1 MRTFTSFFCSGLTM
15 RRSITHCL
23 FGVGLSFC
31 SLLSA
36 IPTTLAEDAW
46 IGFGILKGGKG
57 YAPSPMGQVHFR
69 DLGPRDANPPVLL
82 LHMTPQSMLQFA
94 DVQPELAKL
103 GVRSIALD
111 TPGYGLSDPPST
123 APTIADFA
131 DNLASVLDYLKIQK
145 VVVAGHHTG
154 ASVATSFAVRH
165 PHRVS
170 AVILHGVPIF
180 NRQEIELR
188 LKSQRDSHD
197 RRRLKPD
204 GSHMARFFHGTA
216 DGQTQSADLLRIQ
229 TYLAIDFFR
238 QGPDVGHNAVFTYAM
253 LDDLKNIKS
262 PGLILSDLGDD
273 IHPVDLRAAKVR
285 PDFTYQE
292 FSHDGLMSIMQH
304 PAQWAKVVSDYIK
317 KQAPR

>member
-1 MRTFTSFFCSGLTM
+1 
-15 RRSITHCL
+15 
-23 FGVGLSFC
+23 
-31 SLLSA
+31 
-36 IPTTLAEDAW
+36 
-46 IGFGILKGGKG
+46 
-57 YAPSPMGQVHFR
+57 MGQVHFR

-94 DVQPELAKL
+94 DVQPALATL
-103 GVRSIALD
+103 GVRSIAVD

-123 APTIADFA
+123 LPTIAGFA
-131 DNLASVLDYLKIQK
+131 DNLIAVLDYLKIQK
-145 VVVAGHHTG
+145 AVVAGHHTG
-154 ASVATSFAVRH
+154 ASVATAFAVRH
-165 PHRVS
+165 PDRVS

-180 NRQEIELR
+180 NRQEIEIR
-188 LKSQRDSHD
+188 LKAQRDSPDLHM
-197 RRRLKPD
+197 LKAD

-216 DGQTQSADLLRIQ
+216 DGQTQSPDLLRIQ

-253 LDDLKNIKS
+253 LNDLKNIKA

-273 IHPVDLRAAKVR
+273 IHPVDLRAAKAR

-304 PAQWAKVVSDYIK
+304 PAQWAEVVSDYIK
-317 KQAPR
+317 KQAL